1 MAPIATGERDLS
13 TTFEPGKDLDTP
25 FAPVPDSDDPR
36 RGVEVYAP
44 VDGPFEVPVK
54 DIIPGQFYIG
64 AEERL
69 PELSEDAAAAPEKKK
84 VSKFPVDRRDFMKL
98 FSASSIAATTACVQ
112 RPVEKAL
119 PYVQQPVDQ
128 FPGEAVHYATT
139 CGECTA
145 GCGVMVRTRE
155 GRPTKVEGLPEHPV
169 NNGRLC
175 AVGQSAIQGLYHP
188 ERRSGPKIRFANSME
203 SVSWDDVYKRLSG
216 TLGGTQKIGILTNG
230 STGHRHDFLG
240 QFLER
245 MGSSRDHLY
254 TIDSNSLIESI
265 TAAHQIAY
273 GVNAMPRADLHSA
286 KMIVGVGADFLD
298 IGTSPVFATAEY
310 TESHKFKNGEKSRH
324 VQFEAS
330 LTLTGAKAD
339 ERFVIP
345 PGSETV
351 AALLLV
357 RALLENSASKA
368 SAAARSVVKQVL
380 DQKADVISGGYDRL
394 GITRETFDKM
404 AADMLATDSVVMAGG
419 SYSFDENATN
429 LQLAAIMANELLGS
443 YEKILHLQS
452 GWMVPP
458 VRVGDLT
465 RFMNDA
471 ANLDA
476 LIVIDA
482 NPVFTVPASF
492 GIAEMLKKIPTL
504 VSIQDAPCEVDELAN
519 YVLPN
524 NHYLESWGDE
534 QPIAGL
540 WSLRQP
546 AVRTGTDSRQAEEI
560 LMWVAASASKPMGHA
575 TYRDYLK
582 AAWSGL
588 QQAAGGDERFFDG
601 SLRKGFVSTASNQ
614 AVSGLSG
621 EVAKSFRYVDTG
633 RGGLRLVAHLD
644 NRLRD
649 GRHANKP
656 VLQETA
662 DSLTTI
668 TWDTWIGLNPT
679 TMSKLGF
686 RKYDVIKLQGA
697 AGSFEGSV
705 YPLPGLHPDTVTVPR
720 GNGHTAAA
728 GQIAGGN
735 GIDPLAVIAK
745 ATDAATGAVVTVGQT
760 VTLTATGRQNQ
771 LAQLQKANELGNR
784 TDIVKKV
791 SLAKA
796 TANMHKTVD
805 LDDVPDLYPKL
816 PKMEYK
822 WGMSIDLG
830 SCTGCGACVVA
841 CFTENNV
848 PQVGREQV
856 LLGREMHWMK
866 VDRYFAGPTDS
877 PEVSMQPMLCQHC
890 EHAPCEA
897 VCPVYATTHD
907 PEGINAMTYNRCIGT
922 RYCANACPYKI
933 RRFNWW
939 THKWNVVG
947 ERMQDRSLRPVNP
960 DVTVRT
966 RGVME
971 KCSFCY
977 QRIRDA
983 KHSAKLRGTTVK
995 DGEVKM
1001 ACQQTC
1007 PADAIA
1013 FGNLNDPAAVVTG
1026 LRRDYRSYLALNG
1039 DIEMKHYG
1047 IKTLPGVNYLSDV
1060 RYNEPV
1066 VYDDGHH
1073 ASSEKHH
1080 G

>member
-1 MAPIATGERDLS
+1 MVATGELDLS
-13 TTFEPGKDLDTP
+13 TIFEPGKDLDTP

-36 RGVEVYAP
+36 RGVEVFAP
-44 VDGPFEVPVK
+44 VDGLFEVPVK
-54 DIIPGQFYIG
+54 EIIPGQFYVG

-69 PELSEDAAAAPEKKK
+69 PELAEDESLAPEQKKI
-84 VSKFPVDRRDFMKL
+84 SKFPVDRRDFMKL
-98 FSASSIAATTACVQ
+98 FSASSIAATAACVQ

-119 PYVQQPVDQ
+119 PYVQQPLDQ

-145 GCGVMVRTRE
+145 GCGVMVKTRE

-169 NNGRLC
+169 SNGRLC
-175 AVGQSAIQGLYHP
+175 ATGQSAIQGLYHP
-188 ERRSGPKIRFANSME
+188 ERRAGPQIRFANSKE
-203 SVSWDDVYKRLSG
+203 SVSWDDVYKRLSS
-216 TLGGTQKIGILTNG
+216 TLNGTQKIGILTNG

-245 MGSSRDHLY
+245 MGSSRDRLY
-254 TIDSNSLIESI
+254 TIESNSLAESI

-310 TESHKFKNGEKSRH
+310 TESHRFKNGEKSRH
-324 VQFEAS
+324 VQFEAA

-339 ERFVIP
+339 ERHVIP

-357 RALLENSASKA
+357 RALLENSTSKS
-368 SAAARSVVKQVL
+368 SAAARAVIKQVL
-380 DQKADVISGGYDRL
+380 DQKADVVSGGYDRL
-394 GITRETFDKM
+394 GITREAFDKI
-404 AADMLATDSVVMAGG
+404 AADMLATDSVLMAGG

-429 LQLAAIMANELLGS
+429 LQLTAIMANELLGS
-443 YEKILHLQS
+443 YDKILHLQS

-476 LIVIDA
+476 LIIIDA
-482 NPVFTVPASF
+482 NPVFTLPATF

-504 VSIQDAPCEVDELAN
+504 VSIQDAPCEVDDLAN

-524 NHYLESWGDE
+524 NHYIESWGDE
-534 QPIAGL
+534 QPVAGV

-560 LMWVAASASKPMGHA
+560 LMWVAASANKPMGHA
-575 TYRDYLK
+575 SYRDYLK
-582 AAWSGL
+582 AAWSSL
-588 QQAAGGDERFFDG
+588 QQAAGGDERFFDT
-601 SLRKGFVSTASNQ
+601 SLRKGYVRTASNQ

-621 EVAKSFRYVDTG
+621 NVASSFRYIDTG

-686 RKYDVIKLQGA
+686 RKFDVIKLQGA

-720 GNGHTAAA
+720 GNGHSTAA

-745 ATDAATGAVVTVGQT
+745 ATDAATGAPVTVGQT

-816 PKMEYK
+816 PKLEYK

-907 PEGINAMTYNRCIGT
+907 PEGINSMTYNRCIGT

-947 ERMQDRSLRPVNP
+947 DRTQDRSLRAVNP

-977 QRIRDA
+977 QRVRDA
-983 KHSAKLRGTTVK
+983 KHSAKLRGTSVK
-995 DGEVKM
+995 DGDVKM

-1007 PADAIA
+1007 PADAIS
-1013 FGNLNDPAAVVTG
+1013 FGNLNDPAAIVSG
-1026 LRRDYRSYLALNG
+1026 LRRDHRSYLALNG

-1047 IKTLPGVNYLSDV
+1047 IKTLPGVNYLADV
-1060 RYNEPV
+1060 KYNEPV
-1066 VYDDGHH
+1066 QYDDGHH
-1073 ASSEKHH
+1073 ASETKH